1 MTPEREAE
9 LERMAADEIDAN
21 DQTIGELLEE
31 IRRLRASEDAALM
44 RMAAAHIEL
53 QDYKRRTRQA
63 VKCLGHEAHMLRHL
77 FGQRGTTGLMTRAR
91 ELECVVNGQPLPM
104 RSVQTTYAGE
114 E

>member
-1 MTPEREAE
+1 MTPEREAG
-9 LERMAADEIDAN
+9 LERMAADEIEAS
-21 DQTIGELLEE
+21 DQTIGELLAE
-31 IRRLRASEDAALM
+31 IRRLREENDQALG

-63 VKCLGHEAHMLRHL
+63 VKCLGHEAHILRHL
-77 FGQRGTTGLMTRAR
+77 FGQRGTKGLMTRVR